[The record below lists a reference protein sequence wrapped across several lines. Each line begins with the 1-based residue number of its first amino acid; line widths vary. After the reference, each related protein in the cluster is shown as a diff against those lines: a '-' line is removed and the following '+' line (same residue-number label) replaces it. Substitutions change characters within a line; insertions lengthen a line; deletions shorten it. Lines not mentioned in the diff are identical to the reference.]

1 MGSAPFAIGA
11 CMCEAKLNTGIIG
24 MKKEKSGAFKFM
36 VLVVLLAVAVGAA
49 WYFRD
54 AITAVIEDPK
64 GLRDY
69 PQSFGVWGFVIY
81 LGIQI
86 AQVVTII
93 VPGELLNICGGFI
106 YGTPL
111 GFLLS
116 WMGIMA
122 GSVIA
127 FYLSRSL
134 GRDFV
139 SRVIPEK
146 HIKKVEELLN
156 STKGAVGL
164 FVICMI
170 PFISK
175 DTLIYVAGLTPIKP
189 ARMLAIYGLT
199 RIPGNLIWVSVGTNL
214 YAEDTLGLV
223 LTAAAMALFVLAG
236 YLLKKRMDKKSA
248 G

>member
-1 MGSAPFAIGA
+1 MNKDKKSVLKF
-11 CMCEAKLNTGIIG
+11 II
-24 MKKEKSGAFKFM
+24 
-36 VLVVLLAVAVGAA
+36 LVILVGVAVGVA

-54 AITAVIEDPK
+54 TIAAVIEDPK

-69 PQSFGVWGFVIY
+69 LQSFGFWGFVIY

-93 VPGELLNICGGFI
+93 VPGEVLNVCGGFI

-111 GFLLS
+111 GFFLS
-116 WMGIMA
+116 WIGIMV

-134 GRDFV
+134 GRDFI
-139 SRVIPEK
+139 SRIIPEK
-146 HIKKVEELLN
+146 QIKKVEELLN
-156 STKGAVGL
+156 STKGTVGL

-170 PFISK
+170 PLISK
-175 DTLIYVAGLTPIKP
+175 DTLIYVAGLTPVKP
-189 ARMLAIYGLT
+189 SRMLTIYGLT
-199 RIPGNLIWVSVGTNL
+199 RIPGNLIWVSVGANL
-214 YAEDTLGLV
+214 YAEDTVGLI
-223 LTAAAMALFVLAG
+223 LTAVAMALFVLAG
-236 YLLKKRMDKKSA
+236 FLLKRRMDKKNA